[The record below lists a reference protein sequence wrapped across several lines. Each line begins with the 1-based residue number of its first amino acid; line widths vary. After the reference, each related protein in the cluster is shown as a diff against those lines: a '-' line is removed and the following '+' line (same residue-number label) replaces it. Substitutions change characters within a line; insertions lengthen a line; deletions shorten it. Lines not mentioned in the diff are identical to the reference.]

1 MTSFFSFP
9 SLNNCFYFYPMNL
22 WQKIRGYLRGT
33 LQHLFIVGIIVFISF
48 LFPTHTRFKYSYEQG
63 QIWNYEDL
71 VAPFDF
77 AIKKP
82 DKALNAEIKSI
93 TDDFSPFYRL
103 DDSIAARNLRKFD
116 QRFALQLKNLEKG
129 QFKDV
134 RRNPQLYQ
142 KFGTQYLQKTYGR
155 GVIELEPEHQNEDK
169 NFVVN
174 VLVGNTAQEKTLFKL
189 YTKNKANLAISDTLQ
204 KSNLPDAEFLYA
216 ILAECVSP
224 NVFYDRP
231 NSEQARN
238 EMINGV
244 VKFNGMVRKGELV
257 VPRFGPISE
266 TVFLKLESL
275 KEHYEQE
282 VLQRSSGIYLG
293 YFILTGLVIGLFA
306 AFLFLF
312 CRPLF
317 ENWYE
322 LVFLFCW
329 FPLFA
334 YLVFI
339 ITRIDALSVY
349 IIPFGIV
356 PILVKTFY
364 DKWIALFTHLMIVL
378 LATFLSSSGF
388 EFAFLQAL
396 IGVVILLTN
405 VDTRD
410 WNQYFF
416 TIFYIFLAYG
426 LGYIGLSLVQ
436 QGSFKG
442 IDWSMFNWIFLST
455 FLTLLA
461 NPLIPLL
468 ERLFGFTSSV
478 ALTELSDLNRPLL
491 QELAIKAPG
500 TLQHSL
506 QVANLAEAAARRIGA
521 NHLLVRVAALYHDI
535 GKTVQPEYFIE
546 NQGDTNL
553 HNQLPFRESARVIIN
568 HVPQGVEIA
577 RQYRLPKVLIDF
589 IRTHHGTTL
598 VEYFYR
604 KEKDANPDEIVEEMD
619 FRYPGPKPR
628 SKEESVLM
636 LADSIEAAAKA
647 SLKNPGP
654 GDIQSLVERIIA
666 GKLSNKQLEDSALT
680 FNDLEKCKV
689 VFLQI
694 LRSVYHARIEYPSE
708 K

>member
-1 MTSFFSFP
+1 MIA
-9 SLNNCFYFYPMNL
+9 

-33 LQHLFIVGIIVFISF
+33 LQHLFIGGIIVFISI

-71 VAPFDF
+71 SAPFDF

-82 DKALNAEIKSI
+82 DRLLKAEMDSI
-93 TDDFSPFYRL
+93 LADFSPFYRME
-103 DDSIAARNLRKFD
+103 DSVGVRCLRKFD
-116 QRFALQLKNLEKG
+116 ERFDLQLKNLEKS
-129 QFKDV
+129 QFVDV
-134 RRNPQLYQ
+134 RRNPELYR
-142 KFGTQYLQKTYGR
+142 KFGEKFLQNKHQR
-155 GVIELEPEHQNEDK
+155 GVVDLDPSHQREDK
-169 NFVVN
+169 NFVIH
-174 VLVGNTAQEKTLFKL
+174 LLLGGTFEERTLS
-189 YTKNKANLAISDTLQ
+189 NLFTLDKINQSISDTLQ
-204 KSNLPDAEFLYA
+204 KSGLPNADFLYA
-216 ILAECVSP
+216 LLVECLEP
-224 NVFYDRP
+224 NVTYDKL
-231 NSEQARN
+231 NSELARK
-238 EMINGV
+238 EMLSGV
-244 VKFNGMVRKGELV
+244 AKHSGMVRKGELI
-257 VPRFGPISE
+257 VPRFGVISE
-266 TVFLKLESL
+266 PVQLKLESL
-275 KEHYEQE
+275 KEHFEIE
-282 VLQRSSGIYLG
+282 IAQRSWGIYFG
-293 YFILTGLVIGLFA
+293 YFLLTALVIGLFA
-306 AFLFLF
+306 AFLYLY

-317 ENWYE
+317 DNWYE
-322 LVFLFCW
+322 LTFLLAW

-334 YLVFI
+334 YLVYI

-364 DKWIALFTHLMIVL
+364 DKWLALFTHSMIVL

-388 EFAFLQAL
+388 EFAFLQTL

-416 TIFYIFLAYG
+416 TILYIFLAYCV
-426 LGYIGLSLVQ
+426 GYLGLSLVQ

-442 IDWSMFNWIFLST
+442 IDLAMFNWIFLST

-468 ERLFGFTSSV
+468 ERMFGYTSSMGL
-478 ALTELSDLNRPLL
+478 AELSDLNRPLL

-535 GKTVQPEYFIE
+535 GKIIQPEYFIE
-546 NQGDTNL
+546 NQGGINPHD
-553 HNQLPFRESARVIIN
+553 QLPYRESARIIIA
-568 HVPQGVEIA
+568 HVTQGVELA
-577 RQYRLPKVLIDF
+577 KQYRLPKLLNQF
-589 IRTHHGTTL
+589 ILTHHGTTL

-604 KEKDANPDEIVEEMD
+604 KEQDAFPGEAITEAD
-619 FRYPGPKPR
+619 FCYPGPKPR
-628 SKEESVLM
+628 TKEESILM

-647 SLKNPGP
+647 SLKNPVP
-654 GDIQSLVERIIA
+654 GDIQALVERIIA
-666 GKLSNKQLEDSALT
+666 SKLSKKQLEDSALT
-680 FNDLEKCKV
+680 FNDLEKCKA

-694 LRSVYHARIEYPSE
+694 LRSVYHARIEYPAE

>member
-1 MTSFFSFP
+1 MPHYLVYIFVLMIS
-9 SLNNCFYFYPMNL
+9 
-22 WQKIRGYLRGT
+22 WQKIRWYLRGT
-33 LQHLFIVGIIVFISF
+33 LQHLFIGGIIIFISF

-82 DKALNAEIKSI
+82 EKVLNAEIK
-93 TDDFSPFYRL
+93 TLMADFSPFYRL
-103 DDSIAARNLRKFD
+103 NDSISVLSLRKFD
-116 QRFALQLKNLEKG
+116 SRFSRQLKDLEKG
-129 QFKDV
+129 QFSDV
-134 RRNPQLYQ
+134 RRNPQVYRN
-142 KFGTQYLQKTYGR
+142 FGLQYLQNSYQR
-155 GVIELEPEHQNEDK
+155 GVIELDQNHRTENK
-169 NFVVN
+169 NFVVHI
-174 VLVGNTAQEKTLFKL
+174 LKGSTSQEKTLS
-189 YTKNKANLAISDTLQ
+189 NLFTSSNAITSISDTLQ
-204 KSNLPDAEFLYA
+204 KSGLPDADFLYA
-216 ILAECVSP
+216 ILSECISP
-224 NVFYDRP
+224 NIFYDKL

-244 VKFNGMVRKGELV
+244 VKFSGMVRKGELV
-257 VPRFGPISE
+257 VPRFGLVSE
-266 TVFLKLESL
+266 MVHLKLESL
-275 KEHYEQE
+275 KEHYERE
-282 VLQRSSGIYLG
+282 IIQRSSGIYLG
-293 YFILTGLVIGLFA
+293 YFVLTGLVIGLFA
-306 AFLFLF
+306 GFLFLF

-322 LVFLFCW
+322 LVFLFGW

-334 YLVFI
+334 YLVYI

-364 DKWIALFTHLMIVL
+364 DKWMALFTHLMIVL

-388 EFAFLQAL
+388 EFAFLQLL

-416 TIFYIFLAYG
+416 TIFYIFVAYC
-426 LGYIGLSLVQ
+426 LGFVGLSLVQ
-436 QGSFKG
+436 QGRFQG
-442 IDWSMFNWIFLST
+442 IDLSMFNWIFLST

-468 ERLFGFTSSV
+468 ERLFGFTSSM
-478 ALTELSDLNRPLL
+478 ALAELSDLNRPLL
-491 QELAIKAPG
+491 QQLALQAPG

-535 GKTVQPEYFIE
+535 GKTLQPEYFIE
-546 NQGDTNL
+546 NQGSTNP
-553 HNQLPFRESARVIIN
+553 HNTLPYRESARIIIN
-568 HVPQGVEIA
+568 HVTQGVELA
-577 RQYRLPKVLIDF
+577 KQYRLPKILIDF
-589 IRTHHGTTL
+589 ILTHHGTTM

-604 KEKDANPDEIVEEMD
+604 KEVAINPETEVSEAD
-619 FRYPGPKPR
+619 FSYPGPKPR
-628 SKEESVLM
+628 TKEESILM

-647 SLKNPGP
+647 TLKNPSP
-654 GDIQSLVERIIA
+654 QDIKALIERIIA
-666 GKLSNKQLEDSALT
+666 GKLSHAQLEDSALT
-680 FNDLEKCKV
+680 FSDLEKCKV

-694 LRSVYHARIEYPSE
+694 LRSVYHSRIEYPAE

>member
-1 MTSFFSFP
+1 MIS
-9 SLNNCFYFYPMNL
+9 
-22 WQKIRGYLRGT
+22 WQKIRWYLRGT
-33 LQHLFIVGIIVFISF
+33 LQHLFIGGIIIFISF

-82 DKALNAEIKSI
+82 DKVLNAEIK
-93 TDDFSPFYRL
+93 TLMADFSPFYRL
-103 DDSIAARNLRKFD
+103 NDSIAVLSLRKFD
-116 QRFALQLKNLEKG
+116 ARFTRQLKDLEKG
-129 QFKDV
+129 QFGDV
-134 RRNPQLYQ
+134 RRNPQIYRN
-142 KFGTQYLQKTYGR
+142 FGLQYLQNSYQR
-155 GVIELEPEHQNEDK
+155 GVIELDQSHRTENK
-169 NFVVN
+169 NFVIHI
-174 VLVGNTAQEKTLFKL
+174 LKGSTSQEKTLS
-189 YTKNKANLAISDTLQ
+189 NLFTSSNAITSISDTLQ
-204 KSNLPDAEFLYA
+204 KSGLTDADFLYA
-216 ILAECVSP
+216 ILAECISP
-224 NVFYDRP
+224 NIFYDKF

-257 VPRFGPISE
+257 VPRFGLVSE
-266 TVFLKLESL
+266 MVHLKLESL
-275 KEHYEQE
+275 KEHYERE
-282 VLQRSSGIYLG
+282 IIQRSSGIYLG
-293 YFILTGLVIGLFA
+293 YFVLTGLVIGLFA
-306 AFLFLF
+306 GFLFLF

-322 LVFLFCW
+322 LVFLFGW

-334 YLVFI
+334 YLVYI

-364 DKWIALFTHLMIVL
+364 DKWMALFTHLMIVL

-388 EFAFLQAL
+388 EFAFLQLL

-416 TIFYIFLAYG
+416 TIFYIFVAYC
-426 LGYIGLSLVQ
+426 LGFVGLSLVQ
-436 QGSFKG
+436 QGRFQG
-442 IDWSMFNWIFLST
+442 IDLTMFNWIFLST

-468 ERLFGFTSSV
+468 ERLFGFTSSM
-478 ALTELSDLNRPLL
+478 ALAELSDLNRPLL
-491 QELAIKAPG
+491 QQLALQAPG

-535 GKTVQPEYFIE
+535 GKTLQPEYFIE
-546 NQGDTNL
+546 NQGGTNP
-553 HNQLPFRESARVIIN
+553 HNSLPFRESARIIIN
-568 HVPQGVEIA
+568 HVTQGVELA
-577 RQYRLPKVLIDF
+577 KQYRLPKILIDF
-589 IRTHHGTTL
+589 ILTHHGTTL

-604 KEKDANPDEIVEEMD
+604 KEVAINPETEVSEAD
-619 FRYPGPKPR
+619 FSYPGPKPR
-628 SKEESVLM
+628 TKEESILM

-647 SLKNPGP
+647 TLKNPSP
-654 GDIQSLVERIIA
+654 QDIKALIERIIA
-666 GKLSNKQLEDSALT
+666 GKLSHAQLEDSALT
-680 FNDLEKCKV
+680 FSDLEKCKV

-694 LRSVYHARIEYPSE
+694 LRSVYHSRIEYPAE

>member
-1 MTSFFSFP
+1 MIA
-9 SLNNCFYFYPMNL
+9 
-22 WQKIRGYLRGT
+22 WQNIRGYLRGT
-33 LQHLFIVGIIVFISF
+33 LQHLFIGGIIVFISI

-82 DKALNAEIKSI
+82 DRILKAE
-93 TDDFSPFYRL
+93 TDSLLSDFSPFYRM
-103 DDSIAARNLRKFD
+103 DDSVGVRSLRKFEE
-116 QRFALQLKNLEKG
+116 RFDLQLKNLEKG
-129 QFKDV
+129 QFNDV
-134 RRNPQLYQ
+134 RRNPQLYRN
-142 KFGTQYLQKTYGR
+142 FGIQYLQKNYQR
-155 GVIELEPEHQNEDK
+155 GVVELDPSHQNADK
-169 NFVVN
+169 NFVIH
-174 VLVGNTAQEKTLFKL
+174 LLEGSTSEEKTLGSLFTTHKISQI
-189 YTKNKANLAISDTLQ
+189 ISDTLQ
-204 KSNLPDAEFLYA
+204 NSGLLNADFLYA
-216 ILAECVSP
+216 VLAECVEP
-224 NVFYDRP
+224 NVIYDKL
-231 NSEQARN
+231 NTEQARN

-244 VKFNGMVRKGELV
+244 VKFNGMVRKGELI
-257 VPRFGPISE
+257 VPRFGVISE
-266 TVFLKLESL
+266 TVQLKLESL
-275 KEHYEQE
+275 KEHFEIE
-282 VLQRSSGIYLG
+282 IAQRSWGIYFG
-293 YFILTGLVIGLFA
+293 YFLLTALVIGLFA
-306 AFLFLF
+306 AFLYLY

-317 ENWYE
+317 DNWYE
-322 LVFLFCW
+322 LTFLLAW
-329 FPLFA
+329 FPVFA
-334 YLVFI
+334 YLVYI

-364 DKWIALFTHLMIVL
+364 DKWLALFTHLMIVL

-388 EFAFLQAL
+388 EFAFLQTL

-416 TIFYIFLAYG
+416 TIFYIFLAFC
-426 LGYIGLSLVQ
+426 LGYLGLSLVQ

-442 IDWSMFNWIFLST
+442 IDLAMFNWIFLST

-468 ERLFGFTSSV
+468 ERMFGYTSSMGL
-478 ALTELSDLNRPLL
+478 AELSDLNRPLL

-506 QVANLAEAAARRIGA
+506 QVANLAEAAARRVGA

-535 GKTVQPEYFIE
+535 GKIIQPEYFIE
-546 NQGDTNL
+546 NQGGENPHD
-553 HNQLPFRESARVIIN
+553 QLPYRESARVIIA
-568 HVPQGVEIA
+568 HVTQGIELA
-577 RQYRLPKVLIDF
+577 KQYRLPKLLNEF
-589 IRTHHGTTL
+589 ILTHHGTTM

-604 KEKDANPDEIVEEMD
+604 KEQDAFPGEQINEAD
-619 FRYPGPKPR
+619 FCYPGPKPR
-628 SKEESVLM
+628 TKEESILM

-647 SLKNPGP
+647 SLKNPAP
-654 GDIQSLVERIIA
+654 GDIQALVERIIA
-666 GKLSNKQLEDSALT
+666 GKLNKKQLEDSALT
-680 FNDLEKCKV
+680 FNDLEKCKA

-694 LRSVYHARIEYPSE
+694 LRSVYHARIEYPAE

>member
-1 MTSFFSFP
+1 MIS
-9 SLNNCFYFYPMNL
+9 
-22 WQKIRGYLRGT
+22 WQKIRWYLRGT
-33 LQHLFIVGIIVFISF
+33 LQHLFIGGIIIFISF

-82 DKALNAEIKSI
+82 DKVLNAEIK
-93 TDDFSPFYRL
+93 TLMADFSPFYRL
-103 DDSIAARNLRKFD
+103 NDSIAVRGLRKFD
-116 QRFALQLKNLEKG
+116 ARFTRQLKDLEKG
-129 QFKDV
+129 QFGDV
-134 RRNPQLYQ
+134 RRNPQIYRN
-142 KFGTQYLQKTYGR
+142 FGFQYLQNAYQR
-155 GVIELEPEHQNEDK
+155 GVIELDQSHRTENK
-169 NFVVN
+169 NFVIHI
-174 VLVGNTAQEKTLFKL
+174 LEGSTSQEKTLS
-189 YTKNKANLAISDTLQ
+189 NLFTSSNAITSISDTLQ
-204 KSNLPDAEFLYA
+204 KSGLADADFLYA
-216 ILAECVSP
+216 ILAECISP
-224 NVFYDRP
+224 NIFYDKF

-257 VPRFGPISE
+257 VPRFGLVSE
-266 TVFLKLESL
+266 MVHLKLESL
-275 KEHYEQE
+275 KEHYERE
-282 VLQRSSGIYLG
+282 IIQRSSGIYLG
-293 YFILTGLVIGLFA
+293 YFVLTGLVIGLFA
-306 AFLFLF
+306 GFLFLF

-322 LVFLFCW
+322 LVFLFGW

-334 YLVFI
+334 YLVYI

-356 PILVKTFY
+356 PILIKTFY
-364 DKWIALFTHLMIVL
+364 DKWMALFTHLMIVL

-388 EFAFLQAL
+388 EFAFLQLL

-416 TIFYIFLAYG
+416 TIFYIFAAYC
-426 LGYIGLSLVQ
+426 LGFVGLSLVQ
-436 QGSFKG
+436 QGRFQG
-442 IDWSMFNWIFLST
+442 IDLTMFNWIFLST

-468 ERLFGFTSSV
+468 ERLFGFTSSM
-478 ALTELSDLNRPLL
+478 ALAELSDLNRPLL
-491 QELAIKAPG
+491 QQLALQAPG

-535 GKTVQPEYFIE
+535 GKILQPEYFIE
-546 NQGDTNL
+546 NQGGINP
-553 HNQLPFRESARVIIN
+553 HNSLPFRESARIIIN
-568 HVPQGVEIA
+568 HVTQGVELA
-577 RQYRLPKVLIDF
+577 KQYRLPKILIDF
-589 IRTHHGTTL
+589 ILTHHGTTL

-604 KEKDANPDEIVEEMD
+604 KEVAINPETEVSETD
-619 FRYPGPKPR
+619 FSYPGPKPR
-628 SKEESVLM
+628 TKEESILM

-647 SLKNPGP
+647 TLKNPSP
-654 GDIQSLVERIIA
+654 QDIKALIERIIA
-666 GKLSNKQLEDSALT
+666 GKLSHAQLEDSALT
-680 FNDLEKCKV
+680 FSDLEKCKV

-694 LRSVYHARIEYPSE
+694 LRSVYHSRIEYPTE